1 MQEGV
6 SLNPQEKGRKSREP
20 RAFRNLNE
28 VWMKWEVNFVSDTLP
43 PRPEP
48 PLTLDSLGPKMNSSK
63 LCDHS
68 TRQVPVEFLHRVIEN
83 LVSTGKDDFGGAL
96 SDSRNRV
103 RGWALFPGPGA
114 VLHRWWRGRLLGL
127 PFHELSSTEAV
138 GRTER
143 TA

>member
-68 TRQVPVEFLHRVIEN
+68 TPGGGDGREVVTLYASSLAVAQV
-83 LVSTGKDDFGGAL
+83 L
-96 SDSRNRV
+96 SPPFDS
-103 RGWALFPGPGA
+103 
-114 VLHRWWRGRLLGL
+114 
-127 PFHELSSTEAV
+127 
-138 GRTER
+138 
-143 TA
+143 